1 MDCHEHVQMNNAS
14 AWASTVVAAVAT
26 VQHAGVLGVAGYT
39 AFFAAGV
46 FFCLPCT
53 PLEML
58 PGFLFGF
65 WVGLPV
71 AIVGKNLGNLAQV
84 LVARTVF
91 RSRAERFVQSYEKSR
106 IIEHIISHGGMMPV
120 MIFRAIALP
129 LYVKNV
135 FLAVTNC
142 SLRVIVLSC
151 LCTGFPFAVM
161 WTFLGSKAKGVVEI
175 LNGQK
180 PSLGTPWWMTYALP
194 ALLVPVLIFIVRYVR
209 AAWAKAVEEIR
220 VKDKVKAAK
229 N

>member
-1 MDCHEHVQMNNAS
+1 MDAS
-14 AWASTVVAAVAT
+14 AWASTVVAAVAV
-26 VQHAGVLGVAGYT
+26 VQQAGVLGVAGYT
-39 AFFAAGV
+39 ALFATSV

-65 WVGLPV
+65 WIGLPV

-91 RSRAERFVQSYEKSR
+91 RGRAERFVQRYEKSR
-106 IIEHIISHGGMMPV
+106 VIEHIISHGGMMPV

-142 SLRVIVLSC
+142 SVRIIMLSC

-180 PSLGTPWWMTYALP
+180 PSLGAPWWLNYALP
-194 ALLVPVLIFIVRYVR
+194 ALLVPVLFFVVKYVR
-209 AAWAKAVEEIR
+209 VAWAKAVEEIR
-220 VKDKVKAAK
+220 VQDKLKAAK
-229 N
+229 I